1 MHEVTTPLRNATLEV
16 SADRLDDLRLMLRE
30 QLVDDHQLLQDA
42 EDVDDREGATAIRA
56 RIDFV
61 WSLAKQAGGIY

>member
-1 MHEVTTPLRNATLEV
+1 MSAPTQKVTLEV
-16 SADRLDDLRLMLRE
+16 AADRLDDLRLMFRE

-42 EDVDDREGATAIRA
+42 EEADDREDAEAIRA

-61 WSLAKQAGGIY
+61 WSLAAQAGGIY